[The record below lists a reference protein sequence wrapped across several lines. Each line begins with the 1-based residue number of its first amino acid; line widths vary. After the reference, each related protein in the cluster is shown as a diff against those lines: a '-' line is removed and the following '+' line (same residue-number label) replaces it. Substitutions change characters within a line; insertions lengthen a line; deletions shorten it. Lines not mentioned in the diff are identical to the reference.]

1 MRHYEMLTILNA
13 EIEEPKEEVEK
24 IEEVVRSLGG
34 EMTQTDVWG
43 KKKLVYPIQK
53 KTSL

>member
-34 EMTQTDVWG
+34 EMTQTDV
-43 KKKLVYPIQK
+43 
-53 KTSL
+53 